1 MKGLFY
7 SALHLNRGYFIGAA
21 AAFLCSAAVGSVVL
35 NLVKESG
42 DTFGLGFLCV
52 YILPLLPIVILSE
65 FFARDLEKNIKSRFL
80 NYTLS
85 SMPRNSFLLSQL
97 IINIVCTGLGLLL
110 GLALLLIYRAVF
122 PSYVDQTLFGVL
134 PLVAVL
140 ASVVEWIVFPTTM
153 LMKSAEKAGLTVG
166 IIIGFG
172 IVLPIMTVYRLEI
185 LLFDLENL
193 LDVRF
198 LMIFAAAALA
208 VYAGVFAISTKLLK
222 RGVC

>member
-65 FFARDLEKNIKSRFL
+65 FFARDLEKNIKSGFL

-122 PSYVDQTLFGVL
+122 PSYVDQTLFGVY